1 MLDPELLKR
10 TALLGNQC
18 RAQHHLPTVMNPGP
32 ELSKLWRCGLRKI
45 DSGIELQT
53 GTTSTP
59 PVLVHPIH
67 NHSVKIKDQ
76 QTG

>member
-1 MLDPELLKR
+1 
-10 TALLGNQC
+10 
-18 RAQHHLPTVMNPGP
+18 VMNPGP
-32 ELSKLWRCGLRKI
+32 ELSELWRCGLRKI
-45 DSGIELQT
+45 DSGIELQA

-67 NHSVKIKDQ
+67 NHAVKIEDQ